1 MSPLLNQRDQVPWQR
16 LGTVLDHPATAE
28 EAINSCGLDYEVQK
42 RRLRAVLKGR
52 GQVDVPNHF
61 ATVRMDTGRVL
72 GVVGNRYEVVQNTES
87 FRFFDP
93 LVSRD
98 EAVYETA
105 GVIDGGR
112 AMWLLAKLP
121 DYIRI
126 GKRGDPIQKYLLLVN
141 SHDGSSQIRCKLT
154 PVRVICKNSLS
165 MALAG
170 ADQEVKIR
178 HTAQAPAKLEE
189 AHQLLGLWNSL
200 YLQLDYIF
208 NRMALK
214 KISAKQ
220 LQEYVQALVPNNA
233 DAENTTRTENQRSKI
248 LELHES
254 GIGTEIHRGTLF
266 GAYNAVTEYVDHQDA
281 KDPAKHL
288 KSIWF
293 GSGDRLKQR
302 AFSLAE
308 DLLKN

>member
-1 MSPLLNQRDQVPWQR
+1 MSLILKPRDQVPWQR
-16 LGTVLDHPATAE
+16 LGTMLDHPATAE
-28 EAINSCGLDYEVQK
+28 EAIIHCGLGYEVQK
-42 RRLRAVLKGR
+42 RKLRAVLKR
-52 GQVDVPNHF
+52 REQVDVPNHF

-112 AMWLLAKLP
+112 SMWLLARLP

-154 PVRVICKNSLS
+154 AVRVVCKNSLS
-165 MALAG
+165 VALAG
-170 ADQEVKIR
+170 SDQEVKIR

-200 YLQLDYIF
+200 YQQLDYIF

-214 KISAKQ
+214 KVSPKQ
-220 LQEYVQALVPNNA
+220 LQEYVHALIPNTE
-233 DAENTTRTENQRSKI
+233 AENNTRTENQRNRI
-248 LELHES
+248 LELHEA
-254 GIGTEIHRGTLF
+254 GIGAEMHRGTLF
-266 GAYNAVTEYVDHQDA
+266 GAYNSITEYVDHQDA

-308 DLLKN
+308 DYLKN